1 MMHPSPVA
9 HRRAITLAAGIL
21 VLGSGW
27 WTAGTITS
35 AAAVQQRA
43 DALTLDQ
50 LLERAGA
57 YVLAFES
64 RFSNVVTEERYV
76 QESTEASTQRIST
89 QSSQVRDMTT
99 GNPPPRVQRRE
110 LVSDF
115 LLVKLPGTDE
125 RLPFRDVFEV
135 DKRRV
140 RDRDDRLSTLFLH
153 PTGSTLE
160 QALRIMEES
169 ARYNIGNIQRTI
181 NLPILALE
189 VLRPQDQPHV
199 RFSKG
204 KLDTSI
210 GPNVYI
216 LEYREQAPPTLI
228 HGPQGRD
235 MFSHGRFW
243 IEALTGR
250 VMKSELMIDDPV
262 VRASVTTRYQVDA
275 AYDLAVPI
283 EMKEDYGLP
292 NGARVTGVATYGN
305 FRRFE
310 VQVSDDLKSPAK
322 PVAP

>member
-1 MMHPSPVA
+1 
-9 HRRAITLAAGIL
+9 
-21 VLGSGW
+21 
-27 WTAGTITS
+27 
-35 AAAVQQRA
+35 
-43 DALTLDQ
+43 
-50 LLERAGA
+50 
-57 YVLAFES
+57 
-64 RFSNVVTEERYV
+64 
-76 QESTEASTQRIST
+76 
-89 QSSQVRDMTT
+89 MTT